1 MAHFDPSDKA
11 SAGSAL
17 SWYQNPAPPSM
28 RNHMLNLGA
37 GHLDRPAQDLEYSTT
52 SKLFAQSIPHYT
64 FNMQYNTGS
73 AYIARNETEQF
84 LMDAG
89 ADPTAVI
96 TINTPTG
103 KNGDMPTSPL
113 RAEAPAFQVNSQSA
127 SEYLPG
133 LTPVKKVTS
142 ASDTNGKAKDS
153 KTTTPGDD
161 RAAAKIKTSGTPAT
175 SASVNQLK
183 KLVGTQVAEEILGKW
198 DPSNPDLKI
207 TMPVWTQPMYKGSDR
222 AALHKVIEKMYEG
235 RLYRKFDFG
244 TKIMKIAL
252 KKGIEGRLP
261 ADRIKASGQ
270 PGKGTSPKQ
279 NATRVQQTT
288 GRTQPTNSRALPT
301 SRVPLDFAGMNSA
314 WSGFLISEHGRL
326 ESLNTHQTAL
336 ASDQARWAETK
347 AENARLWAECNA
359 RIKAQREA
367 DLINQPVHVE
377 TCKNDAPVPE
387 TDKTEVAN
395 QSAEK
400 SVNAVW
406 PPKPNVLPPHLRVRA
421 SAPSSADD
429 KTKPSD
435 TADRVK
441 NDGLG
446 TGPANKSTAV
456 TAAKSK
462 ASDSVP
468 NCVFIKR
475 ELKKDVNSSSSNAK
489 GQSPDSKRSCSPPHV
504 RYALAQAAA
513 AKAAKQEFV
522 AAKLPFM

>member
-1 MAHFDPSDKA
+1 MK
-11 SAGSAL
+11 L
-17 SWYQNPAPPSM
+17 
-28 RNHMLNLGA
+28 MLQKKRRFGCVEREPQTA
-37 GHLDRPAQDLEYSTT
+37 DRSRVAREGGIWIGDRHVSER
-52 SKLFAQSIPHYT
+52 SIPHYT
-64 FNMQYNTGS
+64 FNMQYNTVS
-73 AYIARNETEQF
+73 AYIARNKTEQF

-96 TINTPTG
+96 TINTPSG

-127 SEYLPG
+127 SECVPG
-133 LTPVKKVTS
+133 LTPVKNVNS

-153 KTTTPGDD
+153 KKTIPGDD
-161 RAAAKIKTSGTPAT
+161 HAAAKIKTSVTPAT

-261 ADRIKASGQ
+261 ADRIKASDQ

-301 SRVPLDFAGMNSA
+301 SRVRDLGTMNPA

-326 ESLNTHQTAL
+326 ESLNTHQMAL
-336 ASDQARWAETK
+336 ASDEARWAETK
-347 AENARLWAECNA
+347 AENERLWAECNA

-377 TCKNDAPVPE
+377 TCKNDATVPE
-387 TDKTEVAN
+387 TNKTEVAN

-400 SVNAVW
+400 PVNAVW

-421 SAPSSADD
+421 SAPSSTVHDD
-429 KTKPSD
+429 KTKSSD
-435 TADRVK
+435 IT
-441 NDGLG
+441 
-446 TGPANKSTAV
+446 TAV

-475 ELKKDVNSSSSNAK
+475 EVKKDVKSSSSNAK